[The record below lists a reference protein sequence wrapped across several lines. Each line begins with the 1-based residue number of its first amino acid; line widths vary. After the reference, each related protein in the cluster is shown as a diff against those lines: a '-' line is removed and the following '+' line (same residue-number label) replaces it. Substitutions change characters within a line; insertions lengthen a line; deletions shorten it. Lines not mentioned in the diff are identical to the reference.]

1 VGVKTARDV
10 IQCLKTHRV
19 DALDLDHDLGEVSI
33 TGSGYDVLEWLENEA
48 AKRGFI
54 PPPVIK
60 VHSANAAV
68 YTKMLQAIESIK
80 RLAGRNL
87 ASREGSALKVYLDD
101 ARETPVGW
109 VRTYTVEET
118 IALLREHQVVAL
130 DLDHHLGA
138 DTDENGED
146 VLRWLEEQVRTS
158 GFRPPEVILSH
169 TGNPEARPRM
179 DATAERIHDLWRERL
194 ATGTPPG

>member
-1 VGVKTARDV
+1 VGLKTARDV
-10 IQCLKTHRV
+10 IQCLKTLKV
-19 DALDLDHDLGEVSI
+19 DALDLDHDLGDESI
-33 TGSGYDVLEWLENEA
+33 TGSGYDVLEWLENEGA
-48 AKRGFI
+48 ERAFI
-54 PPPVIK
+54 PPAVIK
-60 VHSANAAV
+60 VHSANPAV
-68 YTKMLQAIESIK
+68 YPKMLNAIESIEH
-80 RLAGRNL
+80 LARQNV
-87 ASREGSALKVYLDD
+87 ANRVGSALKVYLDD

-118 IALLREHQVVAL
+118 IGLLRDYQVVAL

-146 VLRWLEEQVRTS
+146 VLHWLEEQVRTS

-169 TGNPEARPRM
+169 TGNVEARPRM
-179 DATAERIHDLWRERL
+179 DATAERIHNLWRERL